1 MLQCAEGYDYYYNQH
16 PVDVLVAVVLV
27 AVLVAVVVDGAVA
40 VVNVVVAGIMRPE
53 LSLISA
59 IDSRGILHT
68 TGKTNET
75 SPVQSH
81 LEN

>member
-16 PVDVLVAVVLV
+16 PVD
-27 AVLVAVVVDGAVA
+27 VLVAVVVDGAVA